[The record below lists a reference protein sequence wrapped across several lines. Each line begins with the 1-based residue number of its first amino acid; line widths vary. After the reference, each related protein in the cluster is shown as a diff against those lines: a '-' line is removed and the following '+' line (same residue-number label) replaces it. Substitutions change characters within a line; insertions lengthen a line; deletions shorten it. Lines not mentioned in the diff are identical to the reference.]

1 MLGVWRPKEVSALA
15 TIREERPKDIGVIRA
30 VNQKAFGQPQEG
42 QLVDVLR
49 TNGGVLLSL
58 VATLSGRVAGH
69 ILYSPVSVCSETEK
83 VIGAGL
89 GPMAVLSGY
98 QRQGIGGRL
107 IETGN
112 QKLREVGCPFIVVLG
127 HPEYYPRFG
136 FKPACGYGIKC
147 EWDVPDN
154 VFMVLV
160 LDQLK
165 MKGVSGLAKYR
176 QEFSGVV

>member
-1 MLGVWRPKEVSALA
+1 MA
-15 TIREERPKDIGVIRA
+15 TIREERPGDIEIIRA

-42 QLVDVLR
+42 QLVDALR

-69 ILYSPVSVCSETEK
+69 ILYSPVSIGPDGEK

-136 FKPACGYGIKC
+136 FKPAGGYGIQC

-160 LDQLK
+160 MDQSK

-176 QEFSGVV
+176 HEFSSVE